1 MKRKYLLTALLASF
15 FIFVTFHGF
24 DAHAAISGDEKCGK
38 WDGTHIVNPCGINS
52 LQVIF
57 RGVMAL
63 IIGLGLPLLVVFVIF
78 RFVRAWVAL
87 EQGNANAYKEA
98 VQIAGQAILGF
109 IVVTAVLGGVFLTI
123 LKYVG
128 VKDSGDFN
136 PLRLLQIISIV
147 EVERAYA
154 ARVTSAQCNTV
165 PEGTPCTTEVTR
177 MGFVVKDAV
186 GVDGFCARGGYGAG
200 CIENPTQVIQ
210 TTICDG
216 RDRMYCKTQANE
228 NGICFYNRCIK
239 LQPEITPVTQTQ
251 TTSNSTDS
259 ANPTSSGYGLN
270 DTKKDIG
277 GLCYSDE
284 NCAAN
289 LKCSRSGGGTVDKG
303 TCQTTAVYDASV
315 KNATEINDARA
326 QAGASAGNEKRLPNP
341 LGFDDPYTFILSGV
355 RLAIRFFFYPAL
367 IAIWTY
373 CGFLYVAAQGAPE
386 KLSKV
391 HNLLIKAA
399 LTTFVVFATQ
409 GFLGALQG
417 SVEKIVP
424 GTTQTTQSTNQ

>member
-38 WDGTHIVNPCGINS
+38 WDQTLNGGKGGIVNPCGINS

-136 PLRLLQIISIV
+136 PLRLLQVISIV
-147 EVERAYA
+147 EVEHAYA
-154 ARVTSAQCNTV
+154 AEVCPNS
-165 PEGTPCTTEVTR
+165 PGEGLQFSCTTRAGED
-177 MGFVVKDAV
+177 GYCFNDACIKITKYQNKPLSK
-186 GVDGFCARGGYGAG
+186 GLCGASMQG
-200 CIENPTQVIQ
+200 ALC
-210 TTICDG
+210 TTNN
-216 RDRMYCKTQANE
+216 NE
-228 NGICFYNRCIK
+228 NGVCVVGGASCDRLIPIPAYYYPDGVAPQTSNDTASK
-239 LQPEITPVTQTQ
+239 STATGQTQ
-251 TTSNSTDS
+251 S
-259 ANPTSSGYGLN
+259 
-270 DTKKDIG
+270 DTKKDVG
-277 GLCYSDE
+277 QLCYSSDE
-284 NCAAN
+284 CKPD
-289 LKCSRSGGGTVDKG
+289 LRCVPQRDKG
-303 TCQTTAVYDASV
+303 TCQTIATYEESV
-315 KNATEINDARA
+315 KNATAINDARA
-326 QAGASAGNEKRLPNP
+326 QAGASGASGGEEKSLPNP

-373 CGFLYVAAQGAPE
+373 CGFLYVAAQGAPD
-386 KLSKV
+386 KLAKV
-391 HNLLIKAA
+391 HNLLLKAA

-424 GTTQTTQSTNQ
+424 GTTQTTQSTNP